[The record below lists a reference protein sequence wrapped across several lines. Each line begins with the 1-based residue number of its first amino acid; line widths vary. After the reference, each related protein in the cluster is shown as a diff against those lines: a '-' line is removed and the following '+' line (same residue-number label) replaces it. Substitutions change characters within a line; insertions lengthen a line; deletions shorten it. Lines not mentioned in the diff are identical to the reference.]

1 MGLVSAI
8 SIRGRSDRL
17 AALGAPASRGR
28 LNTALVHGSHPL
40 TRHVCLFLGPG
51 GVQSSPES
59 SRNPE
64 SEPRPLPAS
73 PPPHPHFVSP
83 SRPN

>member
-1 MGLVSAI
+1 MSLVSAI

-51 GVQSSPES
+51 GD
-59 SRNPE
+59 
-64 SEPRPLPAS
+64 
-73 PPPHPHFVSP
+73 
-83 SRPN
+83 